1 MAAKKSDG
9 GSNYRSSD
17 TGQYTTKK
25 EADKSPKTHE
35 KEKR

>member
-1 MAAKKSDG
+1 MGDKKKG
-9 GSNYRSSD
+9 GGFNYRDSD

-25 EADKSPKTHE
+25 EAEKSPKTHE